1 MKIEHIAL
9 FVNDLERSREFYTR
23 YFGAKANEK
32 YTNSKTGFESYFLT
46 FDSGARLEIMTLPEV
61 QLSPRGALCAG
72 YAHIAFGTGS
82 REAVDALTQRLASDG
97 EIVISPPRVT
107 GDGYYESVVLDC
119 DGNQIE
125 ITE

>member
-9 FVNDLERSREFYTR
+9 FVNDLEQSREFYTR
-23 YFGAKANEK
+23 YFGARANGK

-61 QLSPRGALCAG
+61 KLSPREPMCAG
-72 YAHIAFGTGS
+72 YAHIAVSAGS
-82 REAVDALTQRLASDG
+82 REAVDALTQRLASEG

-119 DGNQIE
+119 DGNRIE